1 MYSLKY
7 LNLSNNHIK
16 EEKILQNIHLTPE
29 IVKIN
34 YTNNSVTLIDS
45 IRKKYDKNNI
55 IGKTIDI

>member
-16 EEKILQNIHLTPE
+16 EERILDNIHLTPE

-34 YTNNSVTLIDS
+34 YTNNSVSLVDS
-45 IRKKYDKNNI
+45 IRKRYDRNSI
-55 IGKTIDI
+55 VGKAVDI

>member
-34 YTNNSVTLIDS
+34 YTNNSVALIDS

-55 IGKTIDI
+55 IGKAIDI